1 MNEMTVPIAQNQNQG
16 VEVVTK
22 QTVCSRGKCAPT
34 TTAMHEWG
42 MGYYCGRWAPCA

>member
-22 QTVCSRGKCAPT
+22 QTVYRRGKCAPM
-34 TTAMHEWG
+34 TAAMPKWG
-42 MGYYCGRWAPCA
+42 MGYYCGRWAPHD